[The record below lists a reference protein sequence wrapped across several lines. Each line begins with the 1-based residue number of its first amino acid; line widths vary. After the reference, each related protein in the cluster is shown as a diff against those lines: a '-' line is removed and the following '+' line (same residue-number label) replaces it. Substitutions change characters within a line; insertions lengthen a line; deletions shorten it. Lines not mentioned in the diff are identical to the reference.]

1 MALRVNQNP
10 MSTVA
15 QYNLKNNDDALTKSI
30 NRLSSGLRI
39 NRAGDDIAGLNM
51 SERMRNQVRG
61 LDQAV
66 SNVQDA
72 SNMLGTAEG
81 ALNETHAILSRMREL
96 AVQGASDT
104 LTASDRTSIK
114 QELDN
119 LTVEVDRIANK
130 TEWNSHKLL
139 DGSQAG
145 ANGFTIQVGANC
157 GDFGTIGISDMRSA
171 ALAVDNLAVDTAA
184 NASMSISSIDKG
196 IEAVSRERN
205 YLGAKMN
212 QYAQNIATLS
222 VQSQNQAASENKIR
236 DVDFAK
242 EASNLTKKQLLQ
254 QSSTAILAQAN
265 SQPQAVLGLRR

>member
-1 MALRVNQNP
+1 

-15 QYNLKNNDDALTKSI
+15 QYNLKVNDDALTKSI

-39 NRAGDDIAGLNM
+39 NRAGDDTAGLNM

-81 ALNETHAILSRMREL
+81 ALNETHAILARMREL
-96 AVQGASDT
+96 TVQGASDT

-145 ANGFTIQVGANC
+145 SAGFTIQVGANC
-157 GDFGTIGISDMRSA
+157 GDIGTIGINDMRSA
-171 ALAVDNLAVDTAA
+171 ALAVDNLMVDTAA
-184 NASMSISSIDKG
+184 NASMSICSIDIA
-196 IEAVSRERN
+196 IEAVSKERD

-222 VQSQNQAASENKIR
+222 VQSQNTEASENKIR

-242 EASNLTKKQLLQ
+242 EASTLTKKQLLQ
-254 QSSTAILAQAN
+254 QSSTAMLAQAN
-265 SQPQAVLGLRR
+265 SQPQSVLGLLR